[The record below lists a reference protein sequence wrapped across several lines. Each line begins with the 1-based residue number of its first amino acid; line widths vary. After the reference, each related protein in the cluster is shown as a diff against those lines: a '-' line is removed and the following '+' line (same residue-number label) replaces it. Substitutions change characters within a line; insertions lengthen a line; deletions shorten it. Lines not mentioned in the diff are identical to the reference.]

1 MAATALSFDAAMV
14 VITPSNPFRV
24 LITHRNFRSFW
35 IGQTLSLV
43 GSWMQS
49 MAIGWLALELSNS
62 AFIVGVVVASG
73 SLPILAFSLH
83 AGVLVDRSDKLKL
96 VTYSQFLLLT
106 EAVVLWGLTWS
117 GHINVGA
124 LIALSLFGGAVASV
138 EIPAR
143 QALMIDLVGRDDL
156 RDAIA
161 LNSSGFNLARIVGP
175 AVGAFIIANAGM
187 AWCFGV
193 NALSYLTVLIGL
205 KQVRLPPWQEPR
217 MPGKPLQ
224 QIRQGLVFALRDRPM
239 RAILELVT
247 VYSVLGIPYIALMPV
262 LARDRLGLGA
272 GGYGVMLSVL
282 GVGGLA
288 GALALASAG
297 LHIRR
302 GYLVIRTATAYATLL
317 LILSFVRQPAIAYP
331 ILLGTGFLM
340 IVNNA
345 MANGMLQTMVPD
357 EYRGRLMSIYS
368 MIVVGLPQVV
378 GAFSAG
384 AIAGLIGIE
393 WAIGGAAV
401 GMLLFA
407 WWLFRRYPELREL

>member
-1 MAATALSFDAAMV
+1 MV
-14 VITPSNPFRV
+14 VLTPRFNPFRV
-24 LITHRNFRSFW
+24 LVTHRNFRSFW

-49 MAIGWLALELSNS
+49 MAIGWFALELSNS

-83 AGVLVDRSDKLKL
+83 AGVLVDRSDKLRL
-96 VTYSQFLLLT
+96 VTIAQSLLLI
-106 EAVVLWGLTWS
+106 EAVVLWWLTWT
-117 GHINVGA
+117 GHVNVGA

-175 AVGAFIIANAGM
+175 AVGAVIIANFGM
-187 AWCFGV
+187 AWCFAA
-193 NALSYLTVLIGL
+193 NAISYLTVLIGL
-205 KQVRLPPWQEPR
+205 SRVRLPPWQEPR
-217 MPGKPLQ
+217 MPGAPLQ
-224 QIRQGLVFALRDRPM
+224 QIREGLTYALRHRPV

-247 VYSVLGIPYIALMPV
+247 VFSVLGIPYIALMPV

-272 GGYGVMLSVL
+272 GGYGVMLSIL
-282 GVGGLA
+282 GIGGLT
-288 GALALASAG
+288 GALALAAAG

-302 GYLVIRTATAYATLL
+302 GPLVVRTATTYATLL
-317 LILSFVRQPAIAYP
+317 IILSFVRQPMIAYP
-331 ILLGTGFLM
+331 LLLATGFLM

-368 MIVVGLPQVV
+368 MIVVGLPQVL

-384 AIAGLIGIE
+384 AVAGLIGVQ
-393 WAIGGAAV
+393 WAIGIAALA
-401 GMLLFA
+401 MLVFA
-407 WWLFRRYPELREL
+407 WWLFRKYPELRQL

>member
-1 MAATALSFDAAMV
+1 MV
-14 VITPSNPFRV
+14 VLTPRFNPFRV
-24 LITHRNFRSFW
+24 LVTHRNFRSFW

-49 MAIGWLALELSNS
+49 MAIGWFALELSNS

-83 AGVLVDRSDKLKL
+83 AGVLVDRSDKIRL
-96 VTYSQFLLLT
+96 VKIAQTLLLL
-106 EAVVLWGLTWS
+106 EAVVLWWLTWT

-175 AVGAFIIANAGM
+175 AVGAVIIANAGM
-187 AWCFGV
+187 AWCFAA
-193 NALSYLTVLIGL
+193 NAISYLTVLIGL
-205 KQVRLPPWQEPR
+205 SRVRLPPWQEPR
-217 MPGKPLQ
+217 MPGAPLQ
-224 QIRQGLVFALRDRPM
+224 QIREGLSYALRDRPV

-247 VYSVLGIPYIALMPV
+247 VFSVLGVPYIALMPV

-272 GGYGVMLSVL
+272 GGYGVMLSIL
-282 GVGGLA
+282 GIGGLT
-288 GALALASAG
+288 GALALAAAG

-302 GYLVIRTATAYATLL
+302 GPLVVRTATTYATLL
-317 LILSFVRQPAIAYP
+317 LILSFVRQPMIAYP
-331 ILLGTGFLM
+331 LLLATGFLM

-368 MIVVGLPQVV
+368 MIVVGLPQVL

-384 AIAGLIGIE
+384 AVAGLIGVQ
-393 WAIGGAAV
+393 WAIGIAALA
-401 GMLLFA
+401 MLVFA
-407 WWLFRRYPELREL
+407 WWLFRKYPELKQL

>member
-143 QALMIDLVGRDDL
+143 QSLMIELVGRDDL

-161 LNSSGFNLARIVGP
+161 LNSSGFNLARIFGP
-175 AVGAFIIANAGM
+175 GVAAAVIAKAGIS
-187 AWCFGV
+187 WCFGI
-193 NALSYLTVLIGL
+193 NALSYFTVLIGL
-205 KQVRLPPWQEPR
+205 TRIQLPPWHP
-217 MPGKPLQ
+217 PLTT
-224 QIRQGLVFALRDRPM
+224 GSP
-239 RAILELVT
+239 
-247 VYSVLGIPYIALMPV
+247 
-262 LARDRLGLGA
+262 
-272 GGYGVMLSVL
+272 
-282 GVGGLA
+282 
-288 GALALASAG
+288 
-297 LHIRR
+297 LH
-302 GYLVIRTATAYATLL
+302 
-317 LILSFVRQPAIAYP
+317 
-331 ILLGTGFLM
+331 
-340 IVNNA
+340 
-345 MANGMLQTMVPD
+345 GML
-357 EYRGRLMSIYS
+357 E
-368 MIVVGLPQVV
+368 
-378 GAFSAG
+378 
-384 AIAGLIGIE
+384 GI
-393 WAIGGAAV
+393 
-401 GMLLFA
+401 
-407 WWLFRRYPELREL
+407 RYVRATKKVST

>member
-1 MAATALSFDAAMV
+1 MAATALVFDAAMV

-175 AVGAFIIANAGM
+175 AIGAIIIAN
-187 AWCFGV
+187 FGV
-193 NALSYLTVLIGL
+193 AWAFAANALSYLTVLIGL
-205 KQVRLPPWQEPR
+205 SRVRLPPWQEPR
-217 MPGKPLQ
+217 MP
-224 QIRQGLVFALRDRPM
+224 
-239 RAILELVT
+239 
-247 VYSVLGIPYIALMPV
+247 
-262 LARDRLGLGA
+262 
-272 GGYGVMLSVL
+272 
-282 GVGGLA
+282 
-288 GALALASAG
+288 
-297 LHIRR
+297 
-302 GYLVIRTATAYATLL
+302 
-317 LILSFVRQPAIAYP
+317 
-331 ILLGTGFLM
+331 
-340 IVNNA
+340 
-345 MANGMLQTMVPD
+345 
-357 EYRGRLMSIYS
+357 
-368 MIVVGLPQVV
+368 
-378 GAFSAG
+378 
-384 AIAGLIGIE
+384 
-393 WAIGGAAV
+393 
-401 GMLLFA
+401 
-407 WWLFRRYPELREL
+407 

>member
-1 MAATALSFDAAMV
+1 MAATALVFDAAMV

-143 QALMIDLVGRDDL
+143 QALFIDLVGRDDL
-156 RDAIA
+156 PDAIA

-175 AVGAFIIANAGM
+175 GLAAAVIGKFGI
-187 AWCFGV
+187 AWCFFL
-193 NALSYLTVLIGL
+193 NAASFV
-205 KQVRLPPWQEPR
+205 
-217 MPGKPLQ
+217 
-224 QIRQGLVFALRDRPM
+224 
-239 RAILELVT
+239 
-247 VYSVLGIPYIALMPV
+247 SVL
-262 LARDRLGLGA
+262 
-272 GGYGVMLSVL
+272 
-282 GVGGLA
+282 
-288 GALALASAG
+288 
-297 LHIRR
+297 
-302 GYLVIRTATAYATLL
+302 
-317 LILSFVRQPAIAYP
+317 
-331 ILLGTGFLM
+331 
-340 IVNNA
+340 
-345 MANGMLQTMVPD
+345 
-357 EYRGRLMSIYS
+357 
-368 MIVVGLPQVV
+368 VGLFMIKLPAWVPHPSIVSPWV
-378 GAFSAG
+378 G
-384 AIAGLIGIE
+384 
-393 WAIGGAAV
+393 V
-401 GMLLFA
+401 
-407 WWLFRRYPELREL
+407 RE

>member
-1 MAATALSFDAAMV
+1 MAATALVFDAAMV

-143 QALMIDLVGRDDL
+143 QAMMIDLVGRDDL
-156 RDAIA
+156 ADAIA
-161 LNSSGFNLARIVGP
+161 LNSSGFNLARVVGP
-175 AVGAFIIANAGM
+175 GIAAAVIARLGI
-187 AWCFGV
+187 AWCFFL
-193 NALSYLTVLIGL
+193 NAVSFVTVLAGL
-205 KQVRLPPWQEPR
+205 FMMQMPPFVPARNRTSPWQ
-217 MPGKPLQ
+217 GVVQ
-224 QIRQGLVFALRDRPM
+224 
-239 RAILELVT
+239 
-247 VYSVLGIPYIALMPV
+247 VL
-262 LARDRLGLGA
+262 
-272 GGYGVMLSVL
+272 
-282 GVGGLA
+282 
-288 GALALASAG
+288 
-297 LHIRR
+297 
-302 GYLVIRTATAYATLL
+302 
-317 LILSFVRQPAIAYP
+317 
-331 ILLGTGFLM
+331 
-340 IVNNA
+340 
-345 MANGMLQTMVPD
+345 
-357 EYRGRLMSIYS
+357 
-368 MIVVGLPQVV
+368 
-378 GAFSAG
+378 
-384 AIAGLIGIE
+384 
-393 WAIGGAAV
+393 
-401 GMLLFA
+401 
-407 WWLFRRYPELREL
+407 